1 MAGKIDEWL
10 SLREQLEKWGEDWDA
25 GIVQIRLSDGRLM
38 ELDDAVP
45 DTRGD
50 CPTVKPCPHVRCRY
64 HLWRVDGG
72 EDGTRAGRPGL
83 SAVPRDKRGLTLPVL
98 GELKGERPGTTLEP
112 RWLESPVPPSCALDE
127 STRARSNEEVGEC
140 IGKHRTLA
148 ARVVPPGFENA
159 KRQAWKMF
167 KMTEEDLLEG
177 FRQLR
182 ELGGMM

>member
-1 MAGKIDEWL
+1 MTRLDEWL
-10 SLREQLEKWGEDWDA
+10 HLREQLERWGEEWDA

-50 CPTVKPCPHVRCRY
+50 CPTQKPCPHVRCRY

-83 SAVPRDKRGLTLPVL
+83 AAVPRNAAGLTLSAP
-98 GELKGERPGTTLEP
+98 GPIDGERPGTTLES

-127 STRARSNEEVGEC
+127 ATRPRTNGEAGAC
-140 IGKHRTLA
+140 TGRHRTLV
-148 ARVVPPGFENA
+148 AREV
-159 KRQAWKMF
+159 KRALGKAMEVAEGVG
-167 KMTEEDLLEG
+167 MTEADLLAG
-177 FRQLR
+177 LR
-182 ELGGMM
+182 ELGNMR